1 MRKIRYIL
9 AVAAALLSA
18 AASMAQTDLSLFER
32 ELKEKNADV
41 KSISCSFVQYRSMAV
56 LTDVVRKEGD
66 FSFMEPD
73 RMLLAFDDGDYIKMG
88 PKKFEMKTAG
98 YVSSMSISSNPML
111 KKLSAILSSCVSAD
125 LKKMTEGFDM
135 ELTSS
140 DGEWTVRLRPRS
152 AKAAARMNCILIVFD
167 RGDMSLKEL
176 KMEEASGDYTR
187 YEFYGKEYN
196 KILDDRIFNVD

>member
-1 MRKIRYIL
+1 ML

-18 AASMAQTDLSLFER
+18 AASMAQTDLALFGK

-56 LTDVVRKEGD
+56 LADVVRKEGD

-98 YVSSMSISSNPML
+98 YVSKTGISSNPML
-111 KKLSAILSSCVSAD
+111 KKLSGILSSCVSAD
-125 LKKMTEGFDM
+125 LEKMTEGFDM
-135 ELTSS
+135 ELTRADS
-140 DGEWTVRLRPRS
+140 EWTVKLKPRS
-152 AKAAARMNCILIVFD
+152 AKAARMNCILIVFD
-167 RGDMSLKEL
+167 RRDMSLKEL

-187 YEFYGKEYN
+187 YEFYDKEYN
-196 KILDDRIFNVD
+196 KILDDQIFD